1 MYNNII
7 IPHRTYPCVYRC
19 CVRSRVDDRRDC
31 VAFQRRRRLSAR
43 IPGSRSRIRDRPLF
57 LRCLCVL
64 LRSSTGGEFGWQS
77 GPSRRGVDRTVAHF
91 RNPADTVLMRVVV
104 ASIRALSLA
113 GCSCTSQSPKASTQ
127 LAKLVTSLF
136 NVHLY
141 PVPVPWPKIVIL
153 ISLPLSTGY

>member
-1 MYNNII
+1 MILYIVHATYYIKTQDYEVCMY

-31 VAFQRRRRLSAR
+31 VAFQRRGRLSAR

-64 LRSSTGGEFGWQS
+64 LRSSTGSEFGRQS

-91 RNPADTVLMRVVV
+91 RNPADTVLSDEGRGCPDP
-104 ASIRALSLA
+104 RSLT
-113 GCSCTSQSPKASTQ
+113 CR
-127 LAKLVTSLF
+127 LF
-136 NVHLY
+136 V
-141 PVPVPWPKIVIL
+141 
-153 ISLPLSTGY
+153 